1 MKVPVTVG
9 APEMVMLPPEKV
21 PVTPAGKPEN
31 VAPVAPVVLYVIGV
45 IAVFTQTV
53 WLFVPGAE
61 VRVMVLLGRTMMV
74 PVAVVTLPQPPVR
87 VDRKSV
93 V

>member
-1 MKVPVTVG
+1 LKVPATVG
-9 APEMVMLPPEKV
+9 VPEMVMSPPEKV
-21 PVTPAGKPEN
+21 SVTPGGKSAN

-53 WLFVPGAE
+53 WLSVPGAE

-74 PVAVVTLPQPPVR
+74 PVAVVALPQPPVR
-87 VDRKSV
+87 VTV
-93 V
+93 

>member
-9 APEMVMLPPEKV
+9 VPEIMMMLPPEKV
-21 PVTPAGKPEN
+21 PVTPGGKPEN
-31 VAPVAPVVLYVIGV
+31 VAPVAPVMLYMIGV

-61 VRVMVLLGRTMMV
+61 VRVMVLFGCTMMV
-74 PVAVVTLPQPPVR
+74 PVAVTFPQPPVK
-87 VDRKSV
+87 VTV
-93 V
+93 

>member
-1 MKVPVTVG
+1 MKVPVAVG
-9 APEMVMLPPEKV
+9 VPEMVMLPPEKA
-21 PVTPAGKPEN
+21 PVTPGGKSAN

-61 VRVMVLLGRTMMV
+61 VRVMVLFGCTMMM
-74 PVAVVTLPQPPVR
+74 PVAVTFPQPPVR
-87 VDRKSV
+87 VTV
-93 V
+93 

>member
-1 MKVPVTVG
+1 
-9 APEMVMLPPEKV
+9 MVMLPPEKV

-53 WLFVPGAE
+53 WLLVPGAE

-74 PVAVVTLPQPPVR
+74 PVAVVTPPQPPVR
-87 VDRKSV
+87 VTV
-93 V
+93 

>member
-1 MKVPVTVG
+1 LKVPATVG
-9 APEMVMLPPEKV
+9 VPEMVMFPPEKV

-53 WLFVPGAE
+53 WLSVPGAE
-61 VRVMVLLGRTMMV
+61 VSVMLGCTVMV
-74 PVAVVTLPQPPVR
+74 PVAVTFPQPPVR
-87 VDRKSV
+87 VTV
-93 V
+93 

>member
-1 MKVPVTVG
+1 MKVPATVG
-9 APEMVMLPPEKV
+9 LPEMVMLPPEKV

-45 IAVFTQTV
+45 IAVFTQAV

-61 VRVMVLLGRTMMV
+61 VRVMVLLGRTVMV
-74 PVAVVTLPQPPVR
+74 PVAVTFPQPPVK
-87 VDRKSV
+87 VTV
-93 V
+93 

>member
-1 MKVPVTVG
+1 
-9 APEMVMLPPEKV
+9 MVMLAPEKV

-53 WLFVPGAE
+53 WLSVPGAE
-61 VRVMVLLGRTMMV
+61 VRVMVLLGCTMMV
-74 PVAVVTLPQPPVR
+74 PVAVTFPQPPVR
-87 VDRKSV
+87 VTV
-93 V
+93 

>member
-1 MKVPVTVG
+1 MKVPATVG
-9 APEMVMLPPEKV
+9 VPEMVMLPPEKV

-53 WLFVPGAE
+53 WLSVPGAE

-74 PVAVVTLPQPPVR
+74 PVAVLTLPQPPVK
-87 VDRKSV
+87 VTV
-93 V
+93 

>member
-1 MKVPVTVG
+1 
-9 APEMVMLPPEKV
+9 MVMLLPEKV

-53 WLFVPGAE
+53 WLSVPDAE
-61 VRVMVLLGRTMMV
+61 VRVMVLLLGCTMMV
-74 PVAVVTLPQPPVR
+74 PVAVTFPQPPVK
-87 VDRKSV
+87 VTV
-93 V
+93 

>member
-1 MKVPVTVG
+1 
-9 APEMVMLPPEKV
+9 MVMLPPEKV

-31 VAPVAPVVLYVIGV
+31 VAPVAPVVLYLIGV

-61 VRVMVLLGRTMMV
+61 VSVMVLLGRTMMV
-74 PVAVVTLPQPPVR
+74 PVAVTFPQPPVK
-87 VDRKSV
+87 VTV
-93 V
+93 

>member
-1 MKVPVTVG
+1 
-9 APEMVMLPPEKV
+9 MVMLPPEKV

-61 VRVMVLLGRTMMV
+61 VRVMILLGRTMMV
-74 PVAVVTLPQPPVR
+74 PVAVTFPQPSVR
-87 VDRKSV
+87 VTV
-93 V
+93 

>member
-1 MKVPVTVG
+1 
-9 APEMVMLPPEKV
+9 MLPPEKV

-61 VRVMVLLGRTMMV
+61 VSVMLGCTMMV
-74 PVAVVTLPQPPVR
+74 PVAVTFPQPPVK
-87 VDRKSV
+87 VTV
-93 V
+93 